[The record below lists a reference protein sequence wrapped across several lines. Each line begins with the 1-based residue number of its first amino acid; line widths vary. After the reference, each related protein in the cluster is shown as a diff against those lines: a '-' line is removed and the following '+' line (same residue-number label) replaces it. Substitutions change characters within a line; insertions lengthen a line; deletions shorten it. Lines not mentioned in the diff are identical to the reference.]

1 MKQNWNIYHKIDNST
16 FDFFRFKQNALKM
29 IIIFNIFLPEV
40 YVSYT
45 KDINNSRTNR
55 IKWISSRKTKI
66 GRINFTIIF
75 PEDSWPIL
83 YWGNTLKMLST
94 TDQRSQQIQNMI
106 RMISIYEMQVY
117 EKGSIIICGLLAL
130 LMHITYKM
138 RLQWNAQIWT
148 HFWIFYYELNFQ

>member
-83 YWGNTLKMLST
+83 YWGNTLKILSKFNSFKIWSEWFQYT
-94 TDQRSQQIQNMI
+94 TGKSTKKTVLLN
-106 RMISIYEMQVY
+106 
-117 EKGSIIICGLLAL
+117 CGLLAL
-130 LMHITYKM
+130 LMRITYKM
-138 RLQWNAQIWT
+138 RLQW
-148 HFWIFYYELNFQ
+148 